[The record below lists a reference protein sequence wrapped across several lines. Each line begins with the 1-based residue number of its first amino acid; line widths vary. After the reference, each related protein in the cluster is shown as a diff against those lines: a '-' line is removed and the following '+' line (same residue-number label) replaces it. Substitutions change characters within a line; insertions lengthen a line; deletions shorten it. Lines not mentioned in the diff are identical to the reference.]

1 MEAKSKDKSP
11 EDTAMSAATR
21 LLANQN
27 DKPKSD
33 RLNSNKVVEIINED
47 FKITLNYSIV
57 R

>member
-11 EDTAMSAATR
+11 EDTEMSAATR

-47 FKITLNYSIV
+47 FKRTLNYSIV